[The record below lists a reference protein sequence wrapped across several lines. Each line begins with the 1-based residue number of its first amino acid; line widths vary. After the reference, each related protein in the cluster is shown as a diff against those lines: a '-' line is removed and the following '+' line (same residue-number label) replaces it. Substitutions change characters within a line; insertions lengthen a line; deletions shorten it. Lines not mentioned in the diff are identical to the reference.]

1 MPTLQV
7 RYLINWFLIIAYFT
21 FESFLVA
28 FKELSIDLLHPPLL
42 VIFFFI
48 DFIQFLLFMLVERVL
63 SFDNLADIMDIARFK
78 SLQVLLVSAVPLV
91 TSEAFI
97 VFLGNIF

>member
-1 MPTLQV
+1 
-7 RYLINWFLIIAYFT
+7 
-21 FESFLVA
+21 
-28 FKELSIDLLHPPLL
+28 
-42 VIFFFI
+42 
-48 DFIQFLLFMLVERVL
+48 MLVERVL